1 MDHQTIAEH
10 EQGHPEKQREEIR
23 RGARLARTVWR
34 DRVDL
39 MRSVA
44 LNQSGTKRR
53 PSSGLRRSALTLG
66 RGRRMVRKMSERTS
80 RTRAS
85 PCHEFDDCTDART
98 SNLAVRRP
106 NVESRNGVS
115 KRGGNVL
122 RSSPLRSRSGLPTRT
137 HRAARAQYDAA
148 RHAAPARR
156 DRARFPLADWRGR

>member
-53 PSSGLRRSALTLG
+53 PSSGLRRSL
-66 RGRRMVRKMSERTS
+66 
-80 RTRAS
+80 
-85 PCHEFDDCTDART
+85 
-98 SNLAVRRP
+98 
-106 NVESRNGVS
+106 
-115 KRGGNVL
+115 
-122 RSSPLRSRSGLPTRT
+122 
-137 HRAARAQYDAA
+137 
-148 RHAAPARR
+148 
-156 DRARFPLADWRGR
+156 